1 MRNKISIALA
11 IVTILTAS
19 ALTLSNQAFAQLIPG
34 GTSGQAIAELA
45 RSVGQTL
52 AGQDHV
58 PHVGQVL
65 GGTTTG
71 LGKFVLPSGGNPVT
85 HPGLGQQGSH
95 PGLGA
100 SQCPNLSPAN
110 QQTPSGTV
118 GRCTSYYP

>member
-1 MRNKISIALA
+1 MHKKTSMVIGLA
-11 IVTILTAS
+11 IATILTAS
-19 ALTLSNQAFAQLIPG
+19 ALTMSNQAFAQPP
-34 GTSGQAIAELA
+34 TP
-45 RSVGQTL
+45 GQTIGNNEL
-52 AGQDHV
+52 GFS
-58 PHVGQVL
+58 PIFPVL
-65 GGTTTG
+65 GGISTG